1 MSETVTISVSGALCW
16 NSLPNFLGQLEP
28 LRADP
33 PKEVRLDLSAMTY
46 CWPVGVAALAASVFW
61 LRQLG
66 VPRIQALPPRE
77 ADTERY
83 LTRID
88 FYRVLNA
95 PERMKFNRFDSSGR
109 FVEVTQLT
117 RVEDCNEV
125 VAKVEAV
132 FEQKMQLTK
141 ETKNALDFVVAEL
154 LENIFHHA
162 ESPVGGFLCC
172 QAYPYSLELA
182 IVDLGR
188 GIERALA
195 DNPAASAVVRE
206 KGPLTAALEPRV
218 TGRPQFNTG
227 FGLFWTSQLI
237 KANCGELGIQSH
249 GHRLLQHGNMPVE
262 TADGFWPGTAIHLS
276 FKRNKTMDIV
286 QIFKRLAPPEKGFE
300 FIG

>member
-1 MSETVTISVSGALCW
+1 MPETVTITISGALSW
-16 NSLPNFLGQLEP
+16 NSLPTFLSQLEP
-28 LRADP
+28 LRAAP
-33 PKEVRLDLSAMTY
+33 PEEVLLDLSTMTY
-46 CWPVGVAALAASVFW
+46 CWPVGVATLAAAVFW
-61 LRQLG
+61 LRQTG
-66 VPRIQALPPRE
+66 VSRIRALPPRNVD
-77 ADTERY
+77 AERY

-117 RVEDCNEV
+117 NVEDCNAV

-132 FEQKMQLTK
+132 FGQKMRLTK
-141 ETKNALDFVVAEL
+141 ETKDALDFVVAEL

-162 ESPVGGFLCC
+162 ESPAGGFLCC
-172 QAYPYSLELA
+172 QAYPHSLELA

-188 GIERALA
+188 GIERALT
-195 DNPAASAVVRE
+195 DNPAALTVARE

-237 KANCGELGIQSH
+237 KENRGVLGIQSH
-249 GHRLLQHGNMPVE
+249 GRKLLQSGGRIVE

-276 FKRNKTMDIV
+276 FKRDKTMDIV
-286 QIFKRLAPPEKGFE
+286 QIFKRLAPPEKDFE